1 MFVRLSVRGEK
12 RHETRHLIISSSL
25 PSSCSLPLPP
35 PTTRPPLRLARLARP
50 PRPPPIPPAA
60 GVKLLSTELI
70 DYANSIQI
78 ELLISPPPAVRSSL
92 WRDLDIF
99 FSLPPYRPVSF
110 DASLWLSKWLD
121 SSRILHPSFH
131 LLLPLPPP
139 SSPFLPLPP
148 PPPPSRVG
156 CI

>member
-35 PTTRPPLRLARLARP
+35 PTTRPPLRLARLARLLFHLQRGLNSCQP
-50 PRPPPIPPAA
+50 NWLIMLIRF
-60 GVKLLSTELI
+60 KLSCLFRLLPQWGRHCGEISTFSFLC
-70 DYANSIQI
+70 
-78 ELLISPPPAVRSSL
+78 LLIGRFLSMLLFGYQNGWIRVEYYTLPSTSFSP
-92 WRDLDIF
+92 F
-99 FSLPPYRPVSF
+99 
-110 DASLWLSKWLD
+110 
-121 SSRILHPSFH
+121 
-131 LLLPLPPP
+131 LPLPPP